1 MSAFD
6 LVVSRFPGA
15 KKTGA
20 FKAMAKCTVHED
32 RSASVAITE
41 RDDGVVMLHCF
52 AGCGAAE
59 ILDAAGLTFSD
70 LYPPKPVNGHY
81 SKPVRRP
88 WNAHDVLT
96 GLALEVLIAYQF
108 AKLMVSGTPLTDA
121 DRERLLQCASRLQ
134 NGLGLIN
141 G

>member
-15 KKTGA
+15 KKTGP
-20 FKAMAKCTVHED
+20 FKAKAKCTVHED

-59 ILDAAGLTFSD
+59 ILDAAGLTFFD
-70 LYPPKPVNGHY
+70 LYPPKPANGHY

-88 WNAHDVLT
+88 WSAHDVLT

-108 AKLMVSGTPLTDA
+108 AKLMVNGDPLTDT